1 VGAIAPWA
9 TRQSA
14 VDLAKTTV
22 DSLAVA
28 DSNPLTNQQTM
39 TPQQTRILDA
49 ARRLFLTHGYNAA
62 KLRDIAKAADVSMG
76 GIYHHF
82 ESKQQIYEA
91 LYKQTDVA
99 SDLFQIMLLFQASDF
114 PENLGAIGDAIARTI
129 RKHRDTFKLF
139 YIDVLEFK
147 GANVKPVIQ
156 AFRTQFNGL
165 AEKLLARRKDELA
178 HIHPAILMRVMVDL
192 FLHTHLEEAML
203 ETTGNEGLGLTSEEV
218 TRQMAQVILYGVMKR
233 P

>member
-1 VGAIAPWA
+1 MSDQHPNP
-9 TRQSA
+9 
-14 VDLAKTTV
+14 
-22 DSLAVA
+22 
-28 DSNPLTNQQTM
+28 SNPQQA
-39 TPQQTRILDA
+39 RILDA

-99 SDLFQIMLLFQASDF
+99 SDLFQILLLFQASEF
-114 PENLGAIGDAIARTI
+114 PENLGAIGDAIAKTI

-139 YIDVLEFK
+139 YIDVLEFQ
-147 GANVKPVIQ
+147 GANVKPLIQ
-156 AFRTQFNGL
+156 GFRTQFNSL
-165 AEKLLARRKDELA
+165 AEKLLARRKDDLA
-178 HIHPAILMRVMVDL
+178 DVHPAILMRVMVNL
-192 FLHTHLEEAML
+192 FLHSHLEDAML
-203 ETTGNEGLGLTSEEV
+203 ELSGTEGIGLSPEEI
-218 TRQMAQVILYGVMKR
+218 TRQTAEVILHGVMKR